1 MFIIRE
7 ILILFGVCLA
17 ATAVSA
23 ALPVAVPASVL
34 AMVLLLA
41 LLGLKLLRE

>member
-1 MFIIRE
+1 MSIIRE

-34 AMVLLLA
+34 AMVLLFGPA
-41 LLGLKLLRE
+41 GAEAAA